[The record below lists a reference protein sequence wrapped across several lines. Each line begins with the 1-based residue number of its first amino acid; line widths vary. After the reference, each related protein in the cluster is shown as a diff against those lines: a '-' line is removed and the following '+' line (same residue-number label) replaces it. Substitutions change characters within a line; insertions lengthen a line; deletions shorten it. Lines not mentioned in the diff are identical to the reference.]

1 MFGRHEGLGTEI
13 TMRRLVLLGVCVAAL
28 TAAACTPTRN
38 TGTGGGTTAPGAGS
52 SSAAPVT
59 TGPGGGATTAATTTK
74 GTTTGAP
81 QGTWKVRYDWNVP
94 STRVSIDNPHA
105 MPLPRLAEIHVGNHA
120 KDGFARISF
129 YFRGGMPSY
138 NFNYAR
144 EVLNEGQGEPIK
156 LEGNSFLRL
165 QFSNARQHDD
175 DGHNSLKVKPASH
188 IGFTRLRSYAFG
200 GDFEGYVTYGL
211 GIQSTPNSDH
221 ILKIRVGE
229 LTKKPDGKGGFFYVV
244 AFDVAQN

>member
-1 MFGRHEGLGTEI
+1 
-13 TMRRLVLLGVCVAAL
+13 MRRLVLIGVCVAAL

-38 TGTGGGTTAPGAGS
+38 TGTGGTTTAPGSGS
-52 SSAAPVT
+52 SSAATVT
-59 TGPGGGATTAATTTK
+59 TGPGGGATTAPVTAKPATKTAA
-74 GTTTGAP
+74 GTP
-81 QGTWKVRYDWNVP
+81 QGTWKVRYNWNIP
-94 STRVSIDNPHA
+94 STRVGIDNPHA
-105 MPLPRLAEIHVGNHA
+105 MPLPRLAEIHVGNHE

-129 YFRGGMPSY
+129 YFRDGMPSY

-156 LEGNSFLRL
+156 LEGNSFLRI

-175 DGHNSLKVKPASH
+175 ESHNSLKVKPANH